1 MLEILWNGEGLT
13 SASRT
18 EAIAILQK
26 RKVTPMV
33 RGVPAGVAIAS
44 KSGELE
50 GVRAD
55 AGVVA
60 AHGRPY
66 IFAAMTTYARADDA
80 AERAIEEAS
89 RAAYEYFSRVGAGGA
104 LGRQIDR

>member
-1 MLEILWNGEGLT
+1 MK
-13 SASRT
+13 SASRS
-18 EAIAILQK
+18 EAVAILQK
-26 RKVTPMV
+26 SKTTPMV

-60 AHGRPY
+60 APGRPY
-66 IFAAMTTYARADDA
+66 IFAAMTTYARTGDA

-104 LGRQIDR
+104 LGRQIGR